1 MWSGPGGLRVPRG
14 VTRLKV
20 GERSLAEND
29 HCERVG
35 LVAGGGARPGD
46 VSREVG

>member
-14 VTRLKV
+14 VTMLNV
-20 GERSLAEND
+20 GERSLAGND

-35 LVAGGGARPGD
+35 LVVDGG
-46 VSREVG
+46 V